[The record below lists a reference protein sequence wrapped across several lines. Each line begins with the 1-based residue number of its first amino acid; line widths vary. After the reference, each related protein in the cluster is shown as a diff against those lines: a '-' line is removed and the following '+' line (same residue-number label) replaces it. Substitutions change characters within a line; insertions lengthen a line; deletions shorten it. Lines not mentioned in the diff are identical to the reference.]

1 MKKLAVILLA
11 MIMALSMAV
20 FAACAN
26 KPTEEPNKPDTP
38 GTEQPATPET
48 PVDEKAA
55 LKEKLDE
62 FRSYLK
68 AEHDGFS
75 VSTEI
80 TMHDPDDGDG
90 AMAMTVDATKTKVRM
105 SYTMSYGETTQ
116 SAAVFYVYDETNELW
131 YAVSVEDGEASTP
144 DILFDNVD
152 SVDYVIDNVI
162 DSYASMEGIL
172 TAMDEATITD
182 GAFTLTT
189 EEGFVVKISFG
200 EDSYIFEMS
209 ASMDGASLAMK
220 MTFKTTA
227 ASIDLPAEVETK
239 IAGVTAEQ
247 IAVARYI
254 NKFESSSALVTVTT
268 SGTGIV
274 AETKSGFIGGGEY
287 SLYSDNNQSSLVNI
301 NGELVKITCSGENIP
316 DAELYPDHSSTKTVR
331 GMLYN
336 EQIFTFYSA
345 SDDKENPYYCL
356 KEGSDGKVVTLTER
370 GKDSYLSNGVTSV
383 EIDYSTEGTIV
394 MTIKE
399 IIGEDGEWNTVV
411 TLTNVGEAVTPD
423 YAPSVEY
430 VKARVIDGVYYK
442 TMSSDGKNTAEAS
455 AVLGY
460 IDIVDIKAA
469 IAVGDESYDV
479 NEISPRFVYN
489 NGAVSAVVVP
499 SSITEANSFA
509 SYSSIYKIYY
519 KGAEQPEL
527 KFANHVLLVYLYSES
542 EPTGEGYFWHYDANN
557 NITEYKNSMLF
568 TITFHVDE
576 NEEYEFEITR
586 DGFMLGMLRAP
597 DGRDGKSFVGWYYD
611 RDTWEHVFDLDKID
625 TVTENIDVYARF
637 EKSYR
642 VTFVTD
648 HGNISDTDCAVIN
661 HEPGIMVSDDVYEFD
676 GWYFD
681 EEFTKRVEFPLVVT
695 KDITLYA
702 KWTEK
707 VYGYRYVHDDND
719 YIVGCILANYAG
731 DSEDVVIPR
740 EHNGYAVIGVDD
752 DCFEGKEDTI
762 YTLDIQA
769 RLGNITTAAFKNL
782 RNLVKVTIGYG
793 NTDIG
798 GEIASYDKD
807 SKTFTKSDIFS
818 GCHTIRELRILS
830 PELETAI
837 ETKVGYTFGGLRRY
851 SIPDEMDVYYSE
863 DAESKIKKEGCYF
876 IRTDSMNRRWV
887 IKYLPQYA
895 ETPYDVTL
903 PDGLYGVDAYAFY
916 KCREHYKIKT
926 VNLNDVNNIKNNAFF
941 NFSSLTELTVPDTVT
956 SIGGNAFGSCMN
968 LLTVTFGT
976 GMKNLAD
983 GAFDGCTNLVEVIN
997 RSTKMTVSNTN
1008 AMFADVLVIKNDAS
1022 ATSSLVYHENG
1033 CVTLTVPGDDEEA
1046 ARVYLVTYVDKNGET
1061 HESLTVPEG
1070 VTHIRANAFQ
1080 NKRGIKRITLPST
1093 LLYIGEY
1100 AFANSDVASV
1110 NLPDGL
1116 FEIGGYAFKDS
1127 AITSINI
1134 PASVAAVGE
1143 QAFLTA
1149 TLKIVTVNG
1158 IIANIRNLTFGLAF
1172 DGCNEKGGCYYLGNA
1187 ENPYIILIGAI
1198 DKTAKKCTISSSTK
1212 QIADYAF
1219 YNCKLT
1225 SISIPD
1231 SVTYIGASAFRE
1243 CGSMYTVEL
1252 GSSVTYIGNYA
1263 FLNCVRLYDIVNHS
1277 SLDVASYSAAYGNIA
1292 DHALSIGTSS
1302 AITRTADGFVFL
1314 TVTDGSKAIN
1324 LLITYE
1330 GEGGKVT
1337 LPESFNGSKY
1347 RVYVAAF
1354 SRRADITQI
1363 TIPSAAI
1370 EPTRITLSTGRTIN
1384 GIGRVAFAVAE
1395 RDVIELK
1402 INFIGTREQ
1411 WEAIAKDDLWYNE
1424 LTRVTVT
1431 YVAE

>member
-11 MIMALSMAV
+11 VIMALSMAV

-26 KPTEEPNKPDTP
+26 KPTEEPGKPDTP
-38 GTEQPATPET
+38 GTEEPATPET
-48 PVDEKAA
+48 PVDEEAA

-62 FRSYLK
+62 FRSYLET
-68 AEHDGFS
+68 EHDGFS
-75 VSTEI
+75 VSTEL

-90 AMAMTVDATKTKVRM
+90 TMAMTVDATKTKVRM
-105 SYTMSYGETTQ
+105 SYTTSYGEMTK
-116 SAAVFYVYDETNELW
+116 SADVYYVYDETNELW

-144 DILFDNVD
+144 NILFDNVD
-152 SVDYVIDNVI
+152 SVDYVIDEVI
-162 DSYASMEGIL
+162 ESYASMKDIL

-182 GAFTLTT
+182 GAFTMTT
-189 EEGFVVKISFG
+189 EEGFAVKISFG

-209 ASMDGASLAMK
+209 ASMDGASLAMR
-220 MTFKTTA
+220 MTFKTTV

-274 AETKSGFIGGGEY
+274 AETKTGFIGGGEY

-301 NGELVKITCSGENIP
+301 NGELVKITRSGENIP
-316 DAELYPDHSSTKTVR
+316 DAELYPDHSSTATVR

-345 SDDKENPYYCL
+345 SDDNENPYYCL
-356 KEGSDGKVVTLTER
+356 KDGSDGKVVTLTER

-383 EIDYSTEGTIV
+383 EIDYSVEGTIV

-479 NEISPRFVYN
+479 DEISPRFVYN

-499 SSITEANSFA
+499 SSIIETNSFA

-527 KFANHVLLVYLYSES
+527 KFANHVLLVFLYSES

-557 NITEYKNSMLF
+557 NIVEYKNSMLF

-576 NEEYEFEITR
+576 DEEYECEITR
-586 DGFMLGMLRAP
+586 DGFMLGTVSAP
-597 DGRDGKSFVGWYYD
+597 YDRGDKSFVGWYYD
-611 RDTWEHVFDLDKID
+611 KDTWEHAFDLDEIE
-625 TVTENIDVYARF
+625 TVTGNIDVYARF
-637 EKSYR
+637 AESHR

-648 HGNISDTDCAVIN
+648 YGNISDMDCAVIN
-661 HEPGIMVSDDVYEFD
+661 YEPGIMVSDDVYEFD

-681 EEFTKRVEFPLVVT
+681 EEFTKRVEFPLVVD

-707 VYGYRYVHDDND
+707 DYGYRYVHDDND

-731 DSEDVVIPR
+731 NSEDVVIPAR
-740 EHNGYAVIGVDD
+740 YNGYDVIGVDD
-752 DCFEGKEDTI
+752 DCFEGKEESI
-762 YTLDIQA
+762 YTLDIRA
-769 RLGNITTAAFKNL
+769 RLGNITTAAFKKL

-798 GEIASYDKD
+798 GEIASYDES
-807 SKTFTKSDIFS
+807 SKTFTESDIFA
-818 GCHTIRELRILS
+818 GCYTIKELRILS

-837 ETKVGYTFGGLRRY
+837 ERKVGYTFGGLRRY

-863 DAESKIKKEGCYF
+863 DTESKIEKVGCYF
-876 IRTDSMNRRWV
+876 IRTDGMNRKWV

-895 ETPYDVTL
+895 ENPYVVTL
-903 PDGLYGVDAYAFY
+903 PDNLYGVDAYAFY
-916 KCREHYKIKT
+916 KCREHYKITT
-926 VNLNDVNNIKNNAFF
+926 VDLNDVNNIKNNAFF
-941 NFSSLTELTVPDTVT
+941 NLASLTELTVPDTVT
-956 SIGGNAFGSCMN
+956 SIGRNAFGSCVN

-983 GAFDGCTNLVEVIN
+983 GAFDYCPKLVEVIN

-1022 ATSSLVYHENG
+1022 ATSSLVYNENG
-1033 CVTLTVPGDDEEA
+1033 CVTIEVPGDDGEDSS
-1046 ARVYLVTYVDKNGET
+1046 VYLVTYVDKNGET

-1116 FEIGGYAFKDS
+1116 FEIGEAAFKDS

-1134 PASVAAVGE
+1134 PASVAAVGTY
-1143 QAFLTA
+1143 AFLTS
-1149 TLKIVTVNG
+1149 TLKTVTVNG
-1158 IIANIRNLTFGLAF
+1158 IIANIYKQTFGSAF
-1172 DGCNEKGGCYYLGNA
+1172 DGYNVKDGCNYLGNE

-1198 DKTAKKCTISSSTK
+1198 DKTAKDLTISSSTK

-1219 YNCKLT
+1219 YNCKLA

-1243 CGSMYTVEL
+1243 CGYMYTVEL

-1277 SLDVASYSAAYGNIA
+1277 SLDVASNSAAYGNIA
-1292 DHALSIGTSS
+1292 DHAFSIGTSS
-1302 AITRTADGFVFL
+1302 AITKTADGFMFL
-1314 TVTDGSKAIN
+1314 TVVDGSNVIYLMIA
-1324 LLITYE
+1324 YE

-1337 LPESFNGSKY
+1337 LPTSFNGSKY
-1347 RVYVAAF
+1347 RVYNAAF

-1370 EPTRITLSTGRTIN
+1370 EPAQITLSTGRTIN
-1384 GIGRVAFAVAE
+1384 GIGRSAFAIAE
-1395 RDVIELK
+1395 RDVVELK
-1402 INFIGTREQ
+1402 INFIGTHEQ
-1411 WEAIAKDDLWYNE
+1411 WEAITKDDLWYGE
-1424 LTRVTVT
+1424 LIRVTIT